1 MINDISISIGNIPLE
16 MTVLSL
22 VIMIVELKFN
32 GLVNKLVELP

>member
-1 MINDISISIGNIPLE
+1 

-32 GLVNKLVELP
+32 ELVNKLVELP